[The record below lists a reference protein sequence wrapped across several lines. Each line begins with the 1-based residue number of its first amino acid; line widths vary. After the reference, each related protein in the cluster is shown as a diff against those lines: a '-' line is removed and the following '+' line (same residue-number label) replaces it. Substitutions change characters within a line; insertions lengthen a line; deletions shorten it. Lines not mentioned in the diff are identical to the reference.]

1 MQERSYKQG
10 RIHLPGEP
18 LVRAVVIEALGL
30 KLYNTAAKPEANII
44 YLVRRGCGLKPN
56 LGVE

>member
-44 YLVRRGCGLKPN
+44 YLVRGDGY
-56 LGVE
+56 